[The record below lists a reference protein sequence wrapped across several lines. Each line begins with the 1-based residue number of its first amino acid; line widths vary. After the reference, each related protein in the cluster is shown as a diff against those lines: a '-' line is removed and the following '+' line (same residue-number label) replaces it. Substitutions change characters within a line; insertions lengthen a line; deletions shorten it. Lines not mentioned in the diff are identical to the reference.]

1 MIFRQI
7 VHADLGCASYLIGDD
22 KAGVVAVVDPRF
34 EIDEYLELAAYLG
47 VTITDVFETH
57 NHADHVSGHGRLAAA
72 TGATIHIHKLVAPE
86 FEHEPFEHGDE
97 FGLGSLRI
105 RALHTPGHRPEH
117 SCFLL
122 TDTHRGDE
130 PWAVLTGDSLFV
142 GDVARPDLAV
152 ERAEGA
158 RGIFHS
164 LNDQLL
170 TLPDYIEVWPG
181 HLGGSMCGGPGMD
194 LKGCSTIGFERHHNR
209 MLTITD
215 EDEFVAASLSSL
227 GAQPPNFKAIVGL
240 NHGPL
245 LTEPVA
251 LKRLSADDLARRLPD
266 GALVVD
272 TRDDRSFAQGHIP
285 AALWIPLQ
293 KSGFGTKLAWLAA
306 AAPQIVF
313 VFADDEHAGRAAAL
327 AAAVGLGDRVRRG
340 GFLAGGIG
348 AWSAA
353 GQSLQSLERVATDAL
368 DPLLHGDRAVQL
380 LDARERA
387 EFEAGHIPGSVH
399 ETWHD
404 ITGVP
409 EGLDPA
415 RPIAVICAAGL
426 RAGVAAAL
434 LQHHGAANVIH
445 VVDGGVPKWA
455 SLGGSLS
462 LGSDTP
468 ERALA

>member
-1 MIFRQI
+1 MIFKQI

-22 KAGVVAVVDPRF
+22 KAGVAGVVDPRF

-47 VTITDVFETH
+47 VTITDIFETH

-72 TGATIHIHKLVAPE
+72 TGATIHVHRLVAPQ
-86 FEHEPFEHGDE
+86 FDHEPFEHGDE
-97 FGLGSLRI
+97 FQLGSLRI

-122 TDTHRGDE
+122 TDTRRGDE

-142 GDVARPDLAV
+142 GDVARADLAV
-152 ERAEGA
+152 ESVEGA

-164 LNDQLL
+164 LKDQLL
-170 TLPDYIEVWPG
+170 SLADYIEVWPG

-194 LKGCSTIGFERHHNR
+194 LKGSSTIGFERHHNQ
-209 MLTITD
+209 MLAITD
-215 EDEFVAASLSSL
+215 EDEFVATSVASL

-245 LTEPVA
+245 LTEPVDVEPLTA
-251 LKRLSADDLARRLPD
+251 AEVARRLGD

-272 TRDDRSFAQGHIP
+272 TRDDLAFAKGHIP
-285 AALWIPLQ
+285 GALWIPLR
-293 KSGFGTKLAWLAA
+293 KSGFGTKLAWLAGA
-306 AAPQIVF
+306 ASQIVF
-313 VFADDEHAGRAAAL
+313 VCGQDADAPRAAAL
-327 AAAVGLGDRVRRG
+327 AGAVGLADAVRSG
-340 GFLAGGIG
+340 GFLGGGID
-348 AWSAA
+348 AWSAL
-353 GQSLQSLERVATDAL
+353 GEPLQQLERVATTAL
-368 DPLLHGDRAVQL
+368 EPLLAGDRPVQV
-380 LDARERA
+380 LDARERS
-387 EFEAGHIPGSVH
+387 EFEAGHIPGSIH

-404 ITGVP
+404 IAGIP
-409 EGLDPA
+409 DGLDPA
-415 RPIAVICAAGL
+415 KPIAVICAAGL

-434 LQHHGAANVIH
+434 LQHHGASNVIH

-455 SLGGSLS
+455 SLGGALS
-462 LGSDTP
+462 FGAGAP

>member
-1 MIFRQI
+1 VIFKQI
-7 VHADLGCASYLIGDD
+7 IHADLGCASYLIGDD
-22 KAGVVAVVDPRF
+22 RAGVAAVVDPRF

-47 VTITDVFETH
+47 VTITDLFETH

-86 FEHEPFEHGDE
+86 FEHAPFEHGDE
-97 FGLGSLRI
+97 FTLGSLRI
-105 RALHTPGHRPEH
+105 KALHTPGHRPEH

-122 TDTHRGDE
+122 TDTHRGEE

-164 LNDQLL
+164 LKGRLL
-170 TLPDYIEVWPG
+170 SLPDYVEVWPG

-194 LKGCSTIGFERHHNR
+194 LKGSSTIGFERHHNR
-209 MLTITD
+209 MLAIAG
-215 EDEFVAASLSSL
+215 EREFVAASVASI
-227 GAQPPNFKAIVGL
+227 GAQPPNFKAIVDL

-251 LKRLSADDLARRLPD
+251 LKPLSAGDLARRLPD

-272 TRDDRSFAQGHIP
+272 TRDDLAFANGHIP
-285 AALWIPLQ
+285 GALWIPLR

-306 AAPQIVF
+306 DAPQVVF
-313 VFADDEHAGRAAAL
+313 VCADDDDAEPAGAL
-327 AAAVGLGDRVRRG
+327 AGSVGLAEPVRLG
-340 GFLAGGIG
+340 GFLAGGIA

-353 GQSLQSLERVATDAL
+353 GESLARLERLPVAELEAARQADDRLQVL
-368 DPLLHGDRAVQL
+368 DV
-380 LDARERA
+380 RERA
-387 EFEAGHIPGSVH
+387 EFEAGHIPRSLSV
-399 ETWHD
+399 TWHD
-404 ITGVP
+404 IGGIP

-415 RPIAVICAAGL
+415 KPIAVICASSL

-434 LQHHGAANVIH
+434 LQHHGAAHVMQ
-445 VVDGGVPKWA
+445 VVDGGVPKWLADAA
-455 SLGGSLS
+455 S
-462 LGSDTP
+462 P
-468 ERALA
+468 ALPR

>member
-1 MIFRQI
+1 MIFKQI

-34 EIDEYLELAAYLG
+34 EIDEYLELASYLG
-47 VTITDVFETH
+47 VRITDVFETH

-72 TGATIHIHKLVAPE
+72 TGATIHVHELVAPE
-86 FEHEPFEHGDE
+86 FEHEPFGHGDE
-97 FGLGSLRI
+97 FALGSLRI
-105 RALHTPGHRPEH
+105 KALHTPGHRPEH
-117 SCFLL
+117 TCFLL

-130 PWAVLTGDSLFV
+130 PWAVLSGDSLFV
-142 GDVARPDLAV
+142 GDVARADLAV
-152 ERAEGA
+152 EATAGA
-158 RGIFHS
+158 RGIFQS
-164 LNDQLL
+164 LRDQLL
-170 TLPDYIEVWPG
+170 ALPDYIEVWPG

-194 LKGCSTIGFERHHNR
+194 LKGSSTIGFERRHNQ
-209 MLTITD
+209 MLSITD
-215 EDEFVAASLSSL
+215 EDEFVATSVASL
-227 GAQPPNFKAIVGL
+227 GAQPPNFKGIVTL

-251 LKRLSADDLARRLPD
+251 LEPLSAAQVARRLPD

-272 TRDDRSFAQGHIP
+272 VRDDLSFAEGHVP
-285 AALWIPLQ
+285 GALWIPLH

-313 VFADDEHAGRAAAL
+313 VCAQDEDAERAAAL
-327 AAAVGLGDRVRRG
+327 AGAVGLAAPVRRG
-340 GFLAGGIG
+340 GFLAGGID

-353 GQSLQSLERVATDAL
+353 GEPLQSLQRVATDAL
-368 DPLLHGDRAVQL
+368 EPLIQGESPVQV
-380 LDARERA
+380 LDARERS

-409 EGLDPA
+409 EGLDPEQ
-415 RPIAVICAAGL
+415 PIAVICAAGL
-426 RAGVAAAL
+426 RAGVAASL
-434 LQHHGAANVIH
+434 LQHHGAAKVIH

-455 SLGGSLS
+455 SLGGPLS
-462 LGSDTP
+462 FGASAP